1 MLLRPAFFAT
11 LSSLLLQKTDAFPRS
26 FSRCY
31 KLRCLTSESKRARRI
46 MPLSESSPNVWH
58 HKTGGGAASLFGLPF
73 FLVGVGVIGLAFIP
87 QEVSGVDHL
96 PLYFGLPFGAIFATV
111 GGAILFGRRELI
123 IDRSEGTIIKD
134 WKLLSKTVYEQ
145 SRELKEF
152 DRIRLNSEIRRSK
165 NSSYTVYPIRLEGD
179 GAEAISISE
188 ARAKNKARAQAE
200 SLATFLS
207 LPIHDKLSGSVRVR
221 DADTLDQSI
230 REKFQSGTESNV
242 IPDPP
247 ARMKSRVDYD
257 GNSLQVQ
264 IPPPGFDTGFLIAFI
279 AIAFFE
285 LIFIFNL
292 SVPFFSN
299 FDRDS
304 PALIFVII
312 FSFFFLV
319 IPNLILLGLLG
330 NTFLATQSVSVSNQ
344 TLSVTKGWPLKKSV
358 TLASNHIEEL
368 VVAARSKSQGNR
380 KAIVTIG
387 ARKEIQAMSDDT
399 NLSFGAGLSEE
410 ELAYIH
416 ALAKG
421 ILVS

>member
-1 MLLRPAFFAT
+1 
-11 LSSLLLQKTDAFPRS
+11 
-26 FSRCY
+26 
-31 KLRCLTSESKRARRI
+31 
-46 MPLSESSPNVWH
+46 MPLPDSSPNIWC
-58 HKTGGGAASLFGLPF
+58 HKTGGGTASLFGLPF
-73 FLVGVGVIGLAFIP
+73 FFVGVGVIVCTFIP
-87 QEVSGVDHL
+87 HEARGGDYL
-96 PLYFGLPFGAIFATV
+96 PLYFGLPFGAIFATF
-111 GGAILFGRRELI
+111 GGVILFGRMELI
-123 IDRSEGTIIKD
+123 IDRSEGTVIKD

-145 SRELKEF
+145 RRYLKGF
-152 DRIRLNSEIRRSK
+152 NRIRLNSEIRRSK

-179 GAEAISISE
+179 GAEAFSISE
-188 ARAKNKARAQAE
+188 GRAKNKARAQAE

-207 LPIHDKLSGSVRVR
+207 LPIHDELSGSVNVR

-230 REKFQSGTESNV
+230 RKRFKSGTETNL

-264 IPPPGFDTGFLIAFI
+264 IPPPGFNAGFLTAFI

-285 LIFIFNL
+285 LIFIYSFAI
-292 SVPFFSN
+292 PFFSN
-299 FDRDS
+299 FDSDS

-312 FSFFFLV
+312 FSFFFLG
-319 IPNLILLGLLG
+319 IPTLILLGLLG

-344 TLSVTKGWPLKKSV
+344 TLSVTKGWPWKKSM
-358 TLASNHIEEL
+358 TLASDHIEEF
-368 VVAARSKSQGNR
+368 VVAARSKSQANR

-387 ARKEIQAMSDDT
+387 AGKEIQAVSDDS
-399 NLSFGAGLSEE
+399 NLSFGTGLSNE

>member
-1 MLLRPAFFAT
+1 
-11 LSSLLLQKTDAFPRS
+11 
-26 FSRCY
+26 
-31 KLRCLTSESKRARRI
+31 
-46 MPLSESSPNVWH
+46 MPLPDSNPNLWLH
-58 HKTGGGAASLFGLPF
+58 RTGGGAASLFGLPF
-73 FLVGVGVIGLAFIP
+73 FLVGVGVITLTLIP
-87 QEVSGVDHL
+87 HEVRGGDHL
-96 PLYFGLPFGAIFATV
+96 PLYFGLPFGALFAAV
-111 GGAILFGRRELI
+111 GGAILFGRMELI
-123 IDRSEGTIIKD
+123 IDRSEGTVIKD

-145 SRELKEF
+145 RRELKEF

-179 GAEAISISE
+179 SAEAFSISE
-188 ARAKNKARAQAE
+188 GRAKGEARTQAE

-207 LPIHDKLSGSVRVR
+207 LPIYDELSGSVRIR

-230 REKFQSGTESNV
+230 REKFLSGEESNE

-264 IPPPGFDTGFLIAFI
+264 IPPPGFNAGFLIAFT

-285 LIFIFNL
+285 LIFIF
-292 SVPFFSN
+292 SFAIPIFSN
-299 FDRDS
+299 FESDS
-304 PALIFVII
+304 PALIFIII
-312 FSFFFLV
+312 FGFFFLG
-319 IPNLILLGLLG
+319 IPTLILLGLLG

-344 TLSVTKGWPLKKSV
+344 TLSVTKGWPLRKS
-358 TLASNHIEEL
+358 SNMPRNRIEEF
-368 VVAARSKSQGNR
+368 VIGARSKSQGN
-380 KAIVTIG
+380 KKSIFNIG
-387 ARKEIQAMSDDT
+387 PGKEIQAVSDDT
-399 NLSFGAGLSEE
+399 TLSFGSGLSDD